1 MNSTSDDNAVENS
14 VEKTVESTVNRLA
27 SGAHEAVDRVAG
39 ATNQAAETLCAKR
52 AKIKATEE
60 QWLEDVR
67 TYVQANPITALS
79 MAVAGGYL
87 LSRILKK

>member
-1 MNSTSDDNAVENS
+1 MNSTSDDNAVEN
-14 VEKTVESTVNRLA
+14 TVNRMA
-27 SGAHEAVDRVAG
+27 SGAHDAVDKVAD
-39 ATNQAAETLCAKR
+39 ATNHAAESLYARR

-67 TYVQANPITALS
+67 EYVQANPITALS
-79 MAVAGGYL
+79 MAVAGGYV